1 MRETGVDVG
10 ESILNSVKKHIGI
23 DPSDKAFDVDVMMN
37 INAAIFTLNQLG
49 VITRGYT
56 VTSEDDVYED
66 LFSSQPEDV
75 VSQVKMY
82 LVYKTRM
89 GFDPPT
95 SSIAVEALKEMI
107 KETEW
112 RLNVAVDPPS
122 EKEENGFGR

>member
-1 MRETGVDVG
+1 MRETGVDVS

-56 VTSEDDVYED
+56 VTSEDDLYED
-66 LFSSQPEDV
+66 LFGDQPEDV

-122 EKEENGFGR
+122 EKEERNFGR